1 MSEVM
6 EKHLFT
12 VPLSFEAHAIARD
25 SCRQQ
30 PDLQKAKQIYLN
42 TLAIYAVE
50 FYLRCLGFDT
60 NWSQS
65 DSRNPLMLKFIDVAD
80 LDIDGIGK
88 LECRFVLPKAEVC
101 HIPSDVI
108 WEERIGYV
116 VVQLHESLKEAT
128 LLGFTPTAAPELP
141 LNQLQPLQNLIAILL
156 QKKQSAPVNLR
167 QWFEGIIE
175 AGWQTMEQLLNLQQ
189 VELAFMF
196 RDAVSIARGQQINL
210 GMELGEQSVALI
222 VMIPP
227 AADTEVDIR
236 VQVHPVGGEIY
247 LPSGVKLIISD
258 EAGEPVLDTE
268 SREADNFIQLH
279 FSAELEEKFS
289 ATVAW
294 RGKSVAQDFCL

>member
-1 MSEVM
+1 MNEVM

-12 VPLSFEAHAIARD
+12 VPLSFEAHAIAKD
-25 SCRQQ
+25 SCQQQ

-60 NWSQS
+60 NWCQS
-65 DSRNPLMLKFIDVAD
+65 DSRNPLMLKFMDIAD

-101 HIPSDVI
+101 HIPTDVI

-128 LLGFTPTAAPELP
+128 LLGFTPTAAPEVP
-141 LNQLQPLQNLIAILL
+141 LNQLQPLQNLIALLL

-167 QWFEGIIE
+167 EWFAGVIE
-175 AGWQTMEQLLNLQQ
+175 AGWQEIEQLLSIEK

-196 RDAVSIARGQQINL
+196 RDAVTIARGQQIDL
-210 GMELGEQSVALI
+210 GMELAGKPLGLV
-222 VMIPP
+222 VMLPP
-227 AADTEVDIR
+227 EPDSEVEIR
-236 VQVHPVGGEIY
+236 VQLHPLGGENY
-247 LPSGVKLIISD
+247 LPPGVKLIVNDAS
-258 EAGEPVLDTE
+258 GQPVIDTE
-268 SREADNFIQLH
+268 SREVDNFIQLH
-279 FSAELEEKFS
+279 FSAELGEQFS
-289 ATVAW
+289 VTIAIGESSNT
-294 RGKSVAQDFCL
+294 QDFCL

>member
-6 EKHLFT
+6 EKHFFT
-12 VPLSFEAHAIARD
+12 VPLSFEAHAIAKD
-25 SCRQQ
+25 SCQQQ

-60 NWSQS
+60 NWCQS
-65 DSRNPLMLKFIDVAD
+65 DSRNPLMLKFMDIAD

-101 HIPSDVI
+101 HIPTDVI

-116 VVQLHESLKEAT
+116 VVQLQKSLKEAT
-128 LLGFTPTAAPELP
+128 LLGFTETAAPELP
-141 LNQLQPLQNLIAILL
+141 LNQLQPLQKLIDILSK
-156 QKKQSAPVNLR
+156 KKQSAPINLR
-167 QWFEGIIE
+167 QWFAGTIE

-196 RDAVSIARGQQINL
+196 RDAVNIARGQQINL

-222 VMIPP
+222 VMLPP
-227 AADTEVDIR
+227 APDTEVDIR
-236 VQVHPVGGEIY
+236 VQVHPLGGEIY
-247 LPSGVKLIISD
+247 LPSGVKLIVSN
-258 EAGEPVLDTE
+258 EAGEQVLDTE

-289 ATVAW
+289 VTVAC
-294 RGKSVAQDFCL
+294 GETNVTQEFCL